1 VQRSSRLALFHY
13 WVAFAAFLPAV
24 LLGAWQMLVR
34 SPLPA
39 PLDDSGAYYAS
50 VTLHGTAMAYVV
62 TTFFTM
68 GFGYAVAATS
78 LDRPIRGVTA
88 AWIGFVICLVG
99 TVMTVATILSGRAS
113 VLYTFYP
120 PLMASGWY
128 YGGAFLL
135 IGGSMI
141 WVVVMILNMT
151 AWKRDN
157 PGRPVP
163 LPMFAITATAI
174 LWAWAAAGVLLEL
187 IGILLPRAFGWSDL
201 IDAALGRTLFSVTL
215 HAIVYFWLMPA
226 YIAFYTLVP
235 QAAGGRLY
243 SDTMGRLAFI
253 MLLIFSL
260 PVGLHHLF
268 MDPEHGSGFKFLQSS
283 LTFLVVLPTL
293 LTVFSTCASLE
304 IGGRVRGGRGLL
316 GWIPALPWD
325 EPMVLAVGLSLV
337 MLGLGGFGGLVN
349 MSYAMNAMI
358 HNTSWVTAHFH
369 LIFGGAVVIMYFAIA
384 YEMWP
389 RITGKPLRSK
399 GLARAQLWL
408 WFWGML
414 ITTIPWHIAGLMG
427 QPRRV
432 AAFDYADPLIARM
445 GPLVIISVIGGVIL
459 LSSAILLT
467 VILVR
472 SHFGARAQA
481 ESLAY
486 AVAVNPPEQVPSA
499 LNGFG
504 LWNAIVAVLMV
515 LAYGYPIGQFFFLK
529 QHSVPAVGITSQ
541 SDTSGQR

>member
-1 VQRSSRLALFHY
+1 MSASDQQPPRRRARANRSLVIRRIDHVGDAVGL
-13 WVAFAAFLPAV
+13 AFLESPETGGDA
-24 LLGAWQMLVR
+24 LLARLR
-34 SPLPA
+34 KA
-39 PLDDSGAYYAS
+39 PLVDPYSGPA
-50 VTLHGTAMAYVV
+50 
-62 TTFFTM
+62 
-68 GFGYAVAATS
+68 
-78 LDRPIRGVTA
+78 
-88 AWIGFVICLVG
+88 
-99 TVMTVATILSGRAS
+99 ILSGRAS

-120 PLMASGWY
+120 PLLASGWY

-135 IGGSMI
+135 IGGSII
-141 WVVVMILNMT
+141 WVVLMMLNTT

-174 LWAWAAAGVLLEL
+174 LWAWAAAPTLLEL
-187 IGILLPRAFGWSDL
+187 AGILLPRAFGWSEL
-201 IDAALGRTLFSVTL
+201 IDAALARTLFSVTL

-235 QAAGGRLY
+235 LAAGGRMY

-253 MLLIFSL
+253 MLLVFSL
-260 PVGLHHLF
+260 PVGMHHLF
-268 MDPEHGSGFKFLQSS
+268 MDPEHGSGFKFLQSA

-304 IGGRVRGGRGLL
+304 IAGRIRGGRGLL

-337 MLGLGGFGGLVN
+337 MLGLGGFGGLIN

-399 GLARAQLWL
+399 RLACIQLWL

-427 QPRRV
+427 QPRRM
-432 AAFDYADPLIARM
+432 ALFDYADPLIARM

-459 LSSAILLT
+459 LSSAVLLI

-472 SHFGARAQA
+472 SHVGPRQLA
-481 ESLAY
+481 EPLGY
-486 AVAVNPPEQVPSA
+486 AIAVNPPLRVPPA

-504 LWNAIVAVLMV
+504 LWNAIITVLMI
-515 LAYGYPIGQFFFLK
+515 LAYGYPIGQFFFMK
-529 QHSVPAVGITSQ
+529 QHSVPAVAVTSQ
-541 SDTSGQR
+541 SVSDGKP

>member
-1 VQRSSRLALFHY
+1 
-13 WVAFAAFLPAV
+13 
-24 LLGAWQMLVR
+24 
-34 SPLPA
+34 
-39 PLDDSGAYYAS
+39 
-50 VTLHGTAMAYVV
+50 
-62 TTFFTM
+62 
-68 GFGYAVAATS
+68 
-78 LDRPIRGVTA
+78 
-88 AWIGFVICLVG
+88 
-99 TVMTVATILSGRAS
+99 
-113 VLYTFYP
+113 
-120 PLMASGWY
+120 MASGWY

-141 WVVVMILNMT
+141 WVVVMILNMS
-151 AWKRDN
+151 AWKRDH

-187 IGILLPRAFGWSDL
+187 VGILLPRAFGWSDL

-243 SDTMGRLAFI
+243 SDSMGRLAFI
-253 MLLIFSL
+253 MLFVFSL

-304 IGGRVRGGRGLL
+304 IAGRVRGGRGLL

-337 MLGLGGFGGLVN
+337 MLGLGGFGGLIN

-389 RITGKPLRSK
+389 RITGRPLRSK

-414 ITTIPWHIAGLMG
+414 ITTIPWHISGLMG

-459 LSSAILLT
+459 LSSAILLI

-486 AVAVNPPEQVPSA
+486 AVAVNPPERVPSA

-541 SDTSGQR
+541 SDSSGQR